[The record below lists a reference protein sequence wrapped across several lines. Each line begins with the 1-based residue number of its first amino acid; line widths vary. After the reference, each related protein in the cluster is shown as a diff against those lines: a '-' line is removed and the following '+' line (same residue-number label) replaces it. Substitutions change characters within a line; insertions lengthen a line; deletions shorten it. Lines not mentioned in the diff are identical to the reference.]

1 MTVLGQYNEG
11 DIVTVVSYDGDEF
24 WSSGCAK
31 VLKDFI
37 DHELRVEFE
46 ARYTGPTW
54 EFSDHYY
61 NFLVKRGY
69 IEVFPTD
76 GTLYL

>member
-1 MTVLGQYNEG
+1 MTVLGLYNAG
-11 DIVTVVSYDGDEF
+11 DILMVEAHDCDNF
-24 WSSGCAK
+24 WFSWCVK

-37 DHELRVEFE
+37 EHELRAEFE

-61 NFLVKRGY
+61 DFLLKRGY